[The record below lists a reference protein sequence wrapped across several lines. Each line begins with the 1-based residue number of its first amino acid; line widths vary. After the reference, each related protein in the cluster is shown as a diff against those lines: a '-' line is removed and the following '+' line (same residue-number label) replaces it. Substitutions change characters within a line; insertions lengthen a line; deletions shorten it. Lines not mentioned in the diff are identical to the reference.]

1 MWWEMREKLAWI
13 RNVPFRKLQLRVM
26 LYLLVFGLVPTV
38 CTILFFYHQSASA
51 SRTELANLVN
61 RSQQLVVDQLEMEI
75 KQLENKAIAINSDAE
90 VQRMLGETSLPYT
103 IEDGS
108 LLSYL
113 HQMIPLWKSGN
124 LQSSNICFSFYA
136 SNTSVCGD
144 SSIIQLEQS
153 LYNTKDQRIDKIT
166 SFNGQGELIRYI
178 APLYEMDTGSVL
190 GHIAIII
197 DLHAV
202 LSDLNILDYPS
213 EIILSDMNGN
223 PLLESTDALFNRD
236 SEYYES
242 IMTVRVLA
250 DQWVL
255 KTSVLNKEFVSYQ
268 ANLVTIFI
276 LFLPL
281 LLIFS
286 LIGAF
291 IFSRILTRPLQ
302 YLRSLMK
309 RAELGDLKA
318 YWTYKSSQDIDELGE
333 SYNQMLNRLE
343 DVIKQVKIEESLK
356 KEKEFEALQYQLNPH
371 FLYNTLNTIKWVAK
385 IHKTPQ
391 ISEVVSALVRLLQV
405 SLNKKGDFITV
416 REEVGLVKDY
426 MDIQTFRYGETIQI
440 ETNIDPLAAQCLVPT
455 MILQPLVEN
464 AIIHGLD
471 QSNKEDKRIMIRAWI
486 ERDLLFCQV
495 EDNGRGLD
503 HEQLMFLDA
512 KANVREGIKE
522 RLSGIGLKHIRE
534 KIRLYYGPDY
544 SMQIFSKLNQGTTIR
559 LSLPIHQSEG

>member
-1 MWWEMREKLAWI
+1 MRKRLAWI

-26 LYLLVFGLVPTV
+26 LYLLVFGLVPIL
-38 CTILFFYHQSASA
+38 CTILYFYHQSTSA
-51 SRTELANLVN
+51 SRDELAFLVN
-61 RSQQLVVDQLEMEI
+61 RSQQWVVTQLEMEI
-75 KQLENKAIAINSDAE
+75 RQLEKKTTAINND
-90 VQRMLGETSLPYT
+90 VVIQRILGESALPFT
-103 IEDGS
+103 TTNSE

-113 HQMIPLWKSGN
+113 HKMIPLWKTGN
-124 LQSSNICFSFYA
+124 LQKSDICFSFYV

-144 SSIIQLEQS
+144 SSIVQLEQS
-153 LYNTKDQRIDKIT
+153 LSSSRDHRIDKIMT
-166 SFNGQGELIRYI
+166 SNGQVEVIRYI
-178 APLYEMDTGSVL
+178 APLYEIRSDQVQ
-190 GHIAIII
+190 GHLVIII
-197 DLHAV
+197 DLQPL
-202 LSDLNILDYPS
+202 LSRMNILNYPS
-213 EIILSDMNGN
+213 EIIVSDPTTGKT
-223 PLLESTDALFNRD
+223 LFEASDSLFNRT
-236 SEYYES
+236 SEYYEEEKS
-242 IMTVRVLA
+242 IRVLNS
-250 DQWVL
+250 QWVI
-255 KTSVLNKEFVSYQ
+255 KTAVVNKAYTMYQTRIIRIVFVY
-268 ANLVTIFI
+268 
-276 LFLPL
+276 LPL
-281 LLIFS
+281 LLLLS

-302 YLRSLMK
+302 YLSSLMK

-416 REEVGLVKDY
+416 REEVGLVRDY
-426 MDIQTFRYGETIQI
+426 MEIQTFRYGETIQI
-440 ETNIDPLAAQCLVPT
+440 ETIIESLAAQCLVPT

-464 AIIHGLD
+464 AIIHGLE
-471 QSNKEDKRIMIRAWI
+471 QSAKEDKRIIIRAWI

-503 HEQLMFLDA
+503 QEQLLFLDA
-512 KANVREGIKE
+512 KSNKREGIKE

-544 SMQIFSKLNQGTTIR
+544 SMQIFSKPNQGTTIR
-559 LSLPIHQSEG
+559 LSLPIHQSEGSI

>member
-1 MWWEMREKLAWI
+1 MRKRLAWI

-26 LYLLVFGLVPTV
+26 LYLIVFGLVPIL
-38 CTILFFYHQSASA
+38 CTIVYFHFQAISA
-51 SRTELANLVN
+51 SRTELAHQVN
-61 RSQQLVVDQLEMEI
+61 QSQETVVAQLELEI
-75 KQLENKAIAINSDAE
+75 RQLEKKALAINNDAE
-90 VQRMLGETSLPYT
+90 VQRLLGDTTVPFTTTEGELLPY
-103 IEDGS
+103 
-108 LLSYL
+108 L
-113 HQMIPLWKSGN
+113 HSMIPLWRIGS
-124 LQSSNICFSFYA
+124 LQSSDICFSFYR

-144 SSIIQLEQS
+144 SSILQLEQPLFNS
-153 LYNTKDQRIDKIT
+153 KDKRIDQIT
-166 SFNGQGELIRYI
+166 TSNGEDGLIRYI
-178 APLYEMDTGSVL
+178 APLYERNSENVL
-190 GHIAIII
+190 GHVIMII
-197 DLHAV
+197 DLRPIV
-202 LSDLNILDYPS
+202 SRMNVLDYPS
-213 EIILSDMNGN
+213 EITISDSMGN
-223 PLLESTDALFNRD
+223 TLFEYIDPRFNRED
-236 SEYYES
+236 EHFQSER
-242 IMTVRVLA
+242 IVRAVA
-250 DQWVL
+250 DNWL
-255 KTSVLNKEFVSYQ
+255 FKSSVLNVRYAVYQ
-268 ANLVTIFI
+268 SRLTII
-276 LFLPL
+276 AIIITPS
-281 LLIFS
+281 LLILS
-286 LIGAF
+286 IIGAL

-343 DVIKQVKIEESLK
+343 DVIKQVKVEEALK

-426 MDIQTFRYGETIQI
+426 MDIQTFRYGETIQMETII
-440 ETNIDPLAAQCLVPT
+440 ESLAAQCLVPK

-464 AIIHGLD
+464 AIIHGLE
-471 QSNKEDKRIMIRAWI
+471 QSTKEDKRIIIRAWI

-503 HEQLMFLDA
+503 QEQLLILD
-512 KANVREGIKE
+512 KSNKREGAKE
-522 RLSGIGLKHIRE
+522 RLSGIGLMHIRE

-544 SMQIFSKLNQGTTIR
+544 NMQIFSKLNQGTTIR

>member
-1 MWWEMREKLAWI
+1 M
-13 RNVPFRKLQLRVM
+13 PFRKLQLRVM
-26 LYLLVFGLVPTV
+26 LYLLVFGLVPIL
-38 CTILFFYHQSASA
+38 CTILFFYHQSTSA

-61 RSQQLVVDQLEMEI
+61 RSQQLVVTQLEMEI
-75 KQLENKAIAINSDAE
+75 RQLEKKAIAINNDVE
-90 VQRMLGETSLPYT
+90 VQRMLRETALPFATTDGE
-103 IEDGS
+103 

-113 HQMIPLWKSGN
+113 HRMIPLWDTGK
-124 LQSSNICFSFYA
+124 LQSSDMCFSFYI

-144 SSIIQLEQS
+144 SSIVQLEHS
-153 LYNTKDQRIDKIT
+153 LFSSKDQRIDQIT
-166 SFNGQGELIRYI
+166 TSNGQVGLIRYV
-178 APLYEMDTGSVL
+178 APLYELNTDNVL
-190 GHIAIII
+190 GHLAIII
-197 DLHAV
+197 DLHSI
-202 LSDLNILDYPS
+202 LSDMNILDYPS
-213 EIILSDMNGN
+213 EIIVNDSSGLTLFEYID
-223 PLLESTDALFNRD
+223 PLFNRN
-236 SEYYES
+236 SEYTES
-242 IMTVRVLA
+242 EKTIRVLT
-250 DQWVL
+250 DQWLL
-255 KTSVLNKEFVSYQ
+255 KTSVLNKEYALYQ
-268 ANLVTIFI
+268 SRLVII
-276 LFLPL
+276 AIVFLPL
-281 LLIFS
+281 LLVLS

-440 ETNIDPLAAQCLVPT
+440 ETIIDPLAAQCLVPT
-455 MILQPLVEN
+455 MIFQPLVEN

-471 QSNKEDKRIMIRAWI
+471 QSGKEDKRIIIRAWL

-503 HEQLMFLDA
+503 HEQLLFLDSISN
-512 KANVREGIKE
+512 KREGIKE

-544 SMQIFSKLNQGTTIR
+544 SMQIFSKPNQGTTIR

>member
-1 MWWEMREKLAWI
+1 MRKRLAWI
-13 RNVPFRKLQLRVM
+13 RNVPFRKLQLRIMV
-26 LYLLVFGLVPTV
+26 YFLVFGLIPII
-38 CTILFFYHQSASA
+38 CTIVYFHLQATSA
-51 SRTELANLVN
+51 SRTELAYQVN
-61 RSQQLVVDQLEMEI
+61 VSQKSVVSLLEMEI
-75 KQLENKAIAINSDAE
+75 RQLEKKAMAINHDAE
-90 VQRMLGETSLPYT
+90 VQRMLGETALSLTTKDSELLPYLY
-103 IEDGS
+103 S
-108 LLSYL
+108 
-113 HQMIPLWKSGN
+113 MIPLWKIGS
-124 LQSSNICFSFYA
+124 LQGSDICFSFYS

-144 SSIIQLEQS
+144 SSILQLEQS
-153 LYNTKDQRIDKIT
+153 LFNSKDKRIDQVTT
-166 SFNGQGELIRYI
+166 SNGEGKLLRYI
-178 APLYEMDTGSVL
+178 APLFVRHSESIQ
-190 GHIAIII
+190 GHMVMII
-197 DLHAV
+197 DLKPI
-202 LSDLNILDYPS
+202 LSKMNVLDYPS
-213 EIILSDMNGN
+213 EIIITDPLGNTLFEHLDPKFISRDEHVESEKTIRVLSDQW
-223 PLLESTDALFNRD
+223 LFK
-236 SEYYES
+236 
-242 IMTVRVLA
+242 M
-250 DQWVL
+250 
-255 KTSVLNKEFVSYQ
+255 SVLNVKYEEYQ
-268 ANLVTIFI
+268 SRLAIIAI
-276 LFLPL
+276 LLIPL
-281 LLIFS
+281 LLILS
-286 LIGAF
+286 IMGAF
-291 IFSRILTRPLQ
+291 IFSRILTKPLQ

-343 DVIKQVKIEESLK
+343 DVIKQVKVEETLK

-440 ETNIDPLAAQCLVPT
+440 ETVIESLAAQCLVPK

-464 AIIHGLD
+464 AIIHGLEL
-471 QSNKEDKRIMIRAWI
+471 SSKEDKRIVIRAWI

-503 HEQLMFLDA
+503 QEQLLSLD
-512 KANVREGIKE
+512 KPNKREGIKE

-544 SMQIFSKLNQGTTIR
+544 SMQIFSKPNQGTTIR